1 MGEQKLPLNYEQKR
15 IQNNNNACQGVYTQR
30 EVSEKLIK
38 MGYSS
43 ASLSTIE
50 KLLAKLRKRYKV
62 KTTIELFV
70 LLTKKGLL

>member
-1 MGEQKLPLNYEQKR
+1 MNKKEHKIITMLARG
-15 IQNNNNACQGVYTQR
+15 YTQR

-50 KLLAKLRKRYKV
+50 KLLAKLRKQYKV
-62 KTTIELFV
+62 KTTIQLFV
-70 LLTKKGLL
+70 FLTKKGLL